1 VTSDVSKTFQPG
13 TWLAILDIV
22 RRAEGFPND
31 IESLMKNAYYT
42 SLEEQGHVKVK
53 QTGGGRKVAK
63 KPNTVE

>member
-1 VTSDVSKTFQPG
+1 
-13 TWLAILDIV
+13 
-22 RRAEGFPND
+22 
-31 IESLMKNAYYT
+31 MKNAYYT